1 MMNRQQR
8 IKLIENQLGA
18 FDAGTI
24 EFINQQ
30 WVFFDEETEEAS
42 LLEHYINQ
50 EVEVFREHSWQRGL
64 LLENGKVQCDRKM
77 ISLFDGESIRI
88 RKQLIYSLERLL
100 DELKDEAFL
109 YFINTLNSLH
119 FSIHDCIYCYNHL
132 TFLNGNEGASGVN
145 FLIFDNEECICSIQ
159 HHFDYASS
167 HSDRFEFTLS
177 SGKRTVIEKIS

>member
-1 MMNRQQR
+1 
-8 IKLIENQLGA
+8 
-18 FDAGTI
+18 
-24 EFINQQ
+24 
-30 WVFFDEETEEAS
+30 
-42 LLEHYINQ
+42 
-50 EVEVFREHSWQRGL
+50 
-64 LLENGKVQCDRKM
+64 VQCDKK
-77 ISLFDGESIRI
+77 IIGLLDGETIRI

-109 YFINTLNSLH
+109 YFFNTLNSLQ

-159 HHFDYASS
+159 HHFDYSSS